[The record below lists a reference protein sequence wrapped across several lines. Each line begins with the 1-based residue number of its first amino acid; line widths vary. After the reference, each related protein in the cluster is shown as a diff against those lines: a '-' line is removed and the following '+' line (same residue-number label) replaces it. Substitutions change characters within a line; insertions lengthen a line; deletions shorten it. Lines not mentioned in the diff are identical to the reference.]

1 MPRTFEQQRGI
12 NFEQKIADKLGG
24 RTTPGSGNKFYLKSD
39 VEANGLL
46 VSCKSE
52 KGMKWSKIRNQLG
65 EAIEYAHGT
74 GNIPALALQ
83 DIDYVDEFIVMKITD
98 FVKAFSSEIKI
109 PDHSDSPGI
118 AKRKTAEV
126 PLMLR

>member
-1 MPRTFEQQRGI
+1 MPRTDAQERGL
-12 NFEQKIADKLGG
+12 NFEKRVANVLGG
-24 RTTPGSGNKFYLKSD
+24 RTTPGSGNKFYAKSD

-46 VSCKSE
+46 ISCKSE
-52 KGMKWSKIRNQLG
+52 KDMCWSRIRNQLS

-83 DIDYVDEFIVMKITD
+83 DIDYVDEFVVMKLSD
-98 FVKAFSSEIKI
+98 LVKAFANDIKI
-109 PDHSDSPGI
+109 LNNKESKGLK
-118 AKRKTAEV
+118 KRQETEI